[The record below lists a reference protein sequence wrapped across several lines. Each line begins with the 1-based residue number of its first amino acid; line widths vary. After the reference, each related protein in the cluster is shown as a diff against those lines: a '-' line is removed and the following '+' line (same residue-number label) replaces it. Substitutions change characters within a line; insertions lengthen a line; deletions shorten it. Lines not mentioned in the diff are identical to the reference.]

1 MVEAGWIS
9 QQEADELD
17 EVVPHRFLSVKPK
30 GRIARALRFV
40 TDTLL
45 GLDLLTKYFLV
56 PEFKLKDNGADESVV
71 IDRNMQLRK
80 FAGIRIPLYFE
91 SFGVLHSVVMRQL
104 YETSLEDQGNYHEK
118 INFFDS
124 KFSQR
129 IQELE
134 KEAEIEKAKY
144 SSGVAGDV
152 EKN

>member
-1 MVEAGWIS
+1 
-9 QQEADELD
+9 
-17 EVVPHRFLSVKPK
+17 
-30 GRIARALRFV
+30 
-40 TDTLL
+40 
-45 GLDLLTKYFLV
+45 
-56 PEFKLKDNGADESVV
+56 
-71 IDRNMQLRK
+71 
-80 FAGIRIPLYFE
+80 
-91 SFGVLHSVVMRQL
+91 MRQL